1 MIVCIWIV
9 SDEGSRNK
17 FSVSVPHD
25 AKPIDV
31 ISETIRRRGRLMNIT
46 KEQVEGLI
54 ETYRTAYA
62 LKVCGCDEFLLEE
75 YPISQYK
82 VCVLLTNIDL
92 HEQMI
97 QQALLWVTNHRHVD
111 GILLCLLVM

>member
-1 MIVCIWIV
+1 MSLILFKYLCFIILSAPANHVIVCIWIV

-82 VCVLLTNIDL
+82 VML
-92 HEQMI
+92 HVYYKE
-97 QQALLWVTNHRHVD
+97 
-111 GILLCLLVM
+111 ILISMNR